1 MLKLKRLSWCLL
13 VLSIAALPLMAGSND
28 AKPANGDAANTEP
41 AAGAANPNPS
51 PNLTAVP
58 GNANVTALLG
68 VLVKKGV
75 LASAEADAI
84 RNAAP
89 EAEFQLLVEALSRK
103 GVLSAADL
111 SAAGRPAA
119 QPAVVQ
125 PAASATAQP
134 TAPAPV
140 EARETVSS
148 SLADPDADA
157 APQQPQTQ
165 PQTPF
170 PSRVAG
176 DLPPAPPGV
185 VTAVIPVRVFPIDA
199 PKTGGLAGIK
209 AGPITLAPYGFIK
222 STFVHDSSDPDG
234 DDFPFPGIWLNAGT
248 NSLLNTGP
256 TNDPEIH
263 IKARST
269 RFGLN
274 LEWPDISK
282 NLTLTGKIEG
292 DFEGNFSEVD
302 NRDISSI
309 RSNEPQLRLAFVRLD
324 YHASDALD
332 VFFVGGQDWTLF
344 GSGAL
349 ENIVETTFNGAF
361 WGNIWERSPQLR
373 GGFIWTLD
381 KEHHVNFEPQFGIMM
396 PSTGQILK
404 LGNAAGNGLAAQLGQ
419 GEREGADSDRPE
431 YEGRVALSYQLDKA
445 KGVTPAQIALS
456 GFHSRRTSIVP
467 NSSYLVNPSNY
478 ADCAAST
485 NPLACSLESQ
495 LPTGFQA
502 SSPQWGGQIV
512 AQIPTRWFTLV
523 ASAYRGADLR
533 FFLGGQLNTYATDV
547 GGLTAVSGPYV
558 TADGGPLLAA
568 GGAVLGCTA
577 ALVGGLCPSG
587 AAEVAP
593 QRPIRAFGGFAQLG
607 LPLSRWFN
615 ADPHGHNAGW
625 QLLFT
630 VGKDQ
635 VNDRDLNNPGYVA
648 AYNGGGTSP
657 LPMLMGKTAIGTL
670 YYKFNNWCQFAFE
683 QSVYATRLLDHLTVY
698 TIAGAPSN
706 EWQDHRTEFGP
717 IFTF

>member
-1 MLKLKRLSWCLL
+1 MLTLRKCFSSLI
-13 VLSIAALPLMAGSND
+13 VLAITSAPVMAGSND
-28 AKPANGDAANTEP
+28 AKPADGNAANAEP
-41 AAGAANPNPS
+41 AAVPANPNPS
-51 PNLTAVP
+51 PNLTAAP

-68 VLVKKGV
+68 VLVTKGV
-75 LASAEADAI
+75 LAPAEADAI

-111 SAAGRPAA
+111 SAAASPAA
-119 QPAVVQ
+119 QPAV
-125 PAASATAQP
+125 PAV
-134 TAPAPV
+134 APV

-148 SLADPDADA
+148 SRVDPDADA
-157 APQQPQTQ
+157 SPQQPQTAQQ
-165 PQTPF
+165 PPY

-176 DLPPAPPGV
+176 ELPPPQPGV
-185 VTAVIPVRVFPIDA
+185 VTAVTPVRVFPVDP

-222 STFVHDSSDPDG
+222 ATFIHDSSNPDG
-234 DDFPFPGIWLNAGT
+234 DDFPFPGIWLNSG
-248 NSLLNTGP
+248 NILSTGP
-256 TNDPEIH
+256 TQDPEIH

-274 LEWPDISK
+274 VEWPDISK

-302 NRDISSI
+302 NRDVSSI

-324 YHASDALD
+324 YHASDTFD
-332 VFFVGGQDWTLF
+332 IFFLGGQDWTLF

-361 WGNIWERSPQLR
+361 WGNTWERSPQLR
-373 GGFIWTLD
+373 GGFVWTLN
-381 KEHHVNFEPQFGIMM
+381 KEHHVNLEPQFGIMM

-404 LGNAAGNGLAAQLGQ
+404 LGTLGLAGQLGQ

-431 YEGRVALSYQLDKA
+431 QEGRVALSYQLDNA
-445 KGVTPAQIALS
+445 KGVAPAQIAVA
-456 GFHSRRTSIVP
+456 GFHSRRTSIAYNLSAVGPSAPYAALCATTNYCDTFP
-467 NSSYLVNPSNY
+467 N
-478 ADCAAST
+478 
-485 NPLACSLESQ
+485 
-495 LPTGFQA
+495 GFEA
-502 SSPQWGGQIV
+502 SSNQWGEQIV
-512 AQIPTRWFTLV
+512 AQVPTRWFTVV
-523 ASAYRGADLR
+523 ASAYQGADLR
-533 FFLGGQLNTYATDV
+533 FYFGGQVNSFATDV
-547 GGLTAVSGPYV
+547 SGLTGLQGPFP
-558 TADGGPLLAA
+558 TLDGGPLAAA
-568 GGAVLGCTA
+568 GGAVLGCSGAFTA
-577 ALVGGLCPSG
+577 TGPAVGGIIPGTCG
-587 AAEVAP
+587 GTVVVAP
-593 QRPIRAFGGFAQLG
+593 QRPIRAFGGFVQIG

-630 VGKDQ
+630 FGKDQ
-635 VNDRDLNNPGYVA
+635 VNNHDLNHPGFVA
-648 AYNGGGTSP
+648 AYNGGGTAP
-657 LPMLMGKTAIGTL
+657 LPLLMGKTAIGTL

-683 QSVYATRLLDHLTVY
+683 QSIYATRGLDHATIY
-698 TIAGAPSN
+698 TIAGTPSN

>member
-1 MLKLKRLSWCLL
+1 MKLKKWLCSSLL
-13 VLSIAALPLMAGSND
+13 ATVSLVPVLAFAGTND
-28 AKPANGDAANTEP
+28 GANAKNSGSASTAN
-41 AAGAANPNPS
+41 AGAAATAANPDPAPS
-51 PNLTAVP
+51 LTPAS

-68 VLVKKGV
+68 VLVMKGV
-75 LASAEADAI
+75 LAPAEANAI

-103 GVLSAADL
+103 GLLSATDL
-111 SAAGRPAA
+111 SVAATPAA
-119 QPAVVQ
+119 QPAAPAPPVGAKE
-125 PAASATAQP
+125 AASAG
-134 TAPAPV
+134 PAGPV
-140 EARETVSS
+140 AS
-148 SLADPDADA
+148 
-157 APQQPQTQ
+157 PQSQPQVQ
-165 PQTPF
+165 PQAPI

-176 DLPPAPPGV
+176 ELPPPPATV
-185 VTAVIPVRVFPIDA
+185 VGAVIPVRVFPIDA

-222 STFVHDSSDPDG
+222 ATVVHDSSDPDG
-234 DDFPFPGIWLNAGT
+234 DDFPFPGIWLNAGG
-248 NSLLNTGP
+248 NSTFNTGP
-256 TNDPEIH
+256 TADPEFH
-263 IKARST
+263 VKARST

-292 DFEGNFSEVD
+292 DFEGNFSEVN

-324 YHASDALD
+324 YHASDAFD

-381 KEHHVNFEPQFGIMM
+381 KEHHVNLEPQFGIMM

-404 LGNAAGNGLAAQLGQ
+404 LGSLGLAGQ
-419 GEREGADSDRPE
+419 IGEGEREGADSDRPE

-445 KGVTPAQIALS
+445 KGVTPAQISLA

-467 NSSYLVNPSNY
+467 NSSYLCDGGVNVL
-478 ADCAAST
+478 D
-485 NPLACSLESQ
+485 CSLEAAF
-495 LPTGFQA
+495 PNGFQA
-502 SSPQWGGQIV
+502 SSTQWGGQV
-512 AQIPTRWFTLV
+512 VVQAPTRWFTLV
-523 ASAYRGADLR
+523 ASAYRGGDLR
-533 FFLGGQLNTYATDV
+533 FFLGGQLNTFATDV
-547 GGLTAVSGPYV
+547 GGLTGVSGPYV

-577 ALVGGLCPSG
+577 ALVAGACPAGSVV
-587 AAEVAP
+587 VAP
-593 QRPIRAFGGFAQLG
+593 QRPIRAFGGFIQAG

-615 ADPHGHNAGW
+615 ADPRGHNAGW

-635 VNDRDLNNPGYVA
+635 VSNKDLNNPGFVA

-683 QSVYATRLLDHLTVY
+683 QSVYATRALDHVPLYV
-698 TIAGAPSN
+698 IAGVPSN

>member
-1 MLKLKRLSWCLL
+1 MSTKLKQLLWCLL
-13 VLSIAALPLMAGSND
+13 VLALSAVPLMAGGND
-28 AKPANGDAANTEP
+28 PKTAKENGVDAAE
-41 AAGAANPNPS
+41 AAAVPGSPS
-51 PNLTAVP
+51 PAPSLTATP

-75 LASAEADAI
+75 LGAAEADAI

-89 EAEFQLLVEALSRK
+89 EAEFQLLVEVLSRK

-111 SAAGRPAA
+111 SATGTPAA
-119 QPAVVQ
+119 QP
-125 PAASATAQP
+125 PAP
-134 TAPAPV
+134 EAPV
-140 EARETVSS
+140 EAGESGSS
-148 SLADPDADA
+148 SSREAADA
-157 APQQPQTQ
+157 SPEPQPQTQ
-165 PQTPF
+165 PQTPI

-176 DLPPAPPGV
+176 ELPPPPPSV
-185 VTAVIPVRVFPIDA
+185 VGAVIPVRVFPIDA

-222 STFVHDSSDPDG
+222 ATVVHDSSDPNG
-234 DDFPFPGIWLNAGT
+234 DDFPFPGIWLTAGP
-248 NSLLNTGP
+248 NSTFNTGP
-256 TNDPEIH
+256 TKDPEVH

-274 LEWPDISK
+274 VEWPDMSK

-292 DFEGNFSEVD
+292 DFSEVD
-302 NRDISSI
+302 NRDVSSI
-309 RSNEPQLRLAFVRLD
+309 RSNEPQLRLAFVRMD
-324 YHASDALD
+324 YHASDTFD
-332 VFFVGGQDWTLF
+332 VFFLGGQDWTLF

-361 WGNIWERSPQLR
+361 WGNIWERSPQMR

-381 KEHHVNFEPQFGIMM
+381 KEHHVNLEPQFGIMM

-404 LGNAAGNGLAAQLGQ
+404 LGSSGLAGQLGE

-431 YEGRVALSYQLDKA
+431 YEGRVALSYQIDPA
-445 KGVTPAQIALS
+445 KGVTPAQISLA

-467 NSSYLVNPSNY
+467 NSSYVCDGGANV
-478 ADCAAST
+478 
-485 NPLACSLESQ
+485 LACSLESAF
-495 LPTGFQA
+495 PNGFQA

-523 ASAYRGADLR
+523 ATAYRGADLR
-533 FFLGGQLNTYATDV
+533 FYFGGQINTFATDV
-547 GGLTAVSGPYV
+547 AGLTAVSGPYV
-558 TADGGPLLAA
+558 SADGGPLVAA

-577 ALVGGLCPSG
+577 ALVGGACPAG
-587 AAEVAP
+587 NVEVAP
-593 QRPIRAFGGFAQLG
+593 QRPIRSFGGFVQLG

-615 ADPHGHNAGW
+615 ADPRGHNAGW

-630 VGKDQ
+630 IGKDQ
-635 VNDRDLNNPGYVA
+635 VNDHDLNNPGYVA
-648 AYNGGGTSP
+648 AYNGGGTAP
-657 LPMLMGKTAIGTL
+657 LPMLMGKTAIGTV

-683 QSVYATRLLDHLTVY
+683 QSVYATRMKDGLTIY
-698 TIAGAPSN
+698 TIAGQPSN
-706 EWQDHRTEFGP
+706 EWQDHRSEFGP

>member
-1 MLKLKRLSWCLL
+1 MLTPSMSKMKKWLSSL
-13 VLSIAALPLMAGSND
+13 VVLVVTAVPLMAGTND
-28 AKPANGDAANTEP
+28 AKTANENAGNAEP
-41 AAGAANPNPS
+41 AASTANPNPS
-51 PNLTAVP
+51 PNLTAAP

-111 SAAGRPAA
+111 SAATSPAA
-119 QPAVVQ
+119 QPV
-125 PAASATAQP
+125 
-134 TAPAPV
+134 APAPAAV
-140 EARETVSS
+140 RETVS
-148 SLADPDADA
+148 A
-157 APQQPQTQ
+157 AAAGPEASPQTQTQ
-165 PQTPF
+165 PQAPI

-176 DLPPAPPGV
+176 ELPPPPASV
-185 VTAVIPVRVFPIDA
+185 VGAVIPVRVFPIDA

-222 STFVHDSSDPDG
+222 ATVVHDSSDPDG

-248 NSLLNTGP
+248 NSTFNTGP
-256 TNDPEIH
+256 TNDPEVH

-269 RFGLN
+269 RFGMN

-309 RSNEPQLRLAFVRLD
+309 RSNEPQLRLAYVRLD

-361 WGNIWERSPQLR
+361 WGNVWERSPQLR

-431 YEGRVALSYQLDKA
+431 YEGRLALSYQLDNA
-445 KGVTPAQIALS
+445 KGVAPAQISLA

-467 NSSYLVNPSNY
+467 NSSYLVSAASY
-478 ADCAAST
+478 SDCAASS
-485 NPLACSLESQ
+485 NPLACSLESAY
-495 LPTGFQA
+495 PNGFQA
-502 SSPQWGGQIV
+502 SSTQWGGQVV

-523 ASAYRGADLR
+523 ASAYRGGDLR
-533 FFLGGQLNTYATDV
+533 FFLGGQLNTYFTDV
-547 GGLTAVSGPYV
+547 GGLTAVTGPYV
-558 TADGGPLLAA
+558 TADGGPLAAA

-577 ALVGGLCPSG
+577 PLNAGLCPSG
-587 AAEVAP
+587 SAEVAP
-593 QRPIRAFGGFAQLG
+593 QRPIRAFGGFLQLG

-615 ADPHGHNAGW
+615 ADPKGHNAGW

-635 VNDRDLNNPGYVA
+635 VDNKDLNTSSGTFCFIPGNCNAFSSVNDA
-648 AYNGGGTSP
+648 AP
-657 LPMLMGKTAIGTL
+657 LPMAMGKTAIGTL

-683 QSVYATRLLDHLTVY
+683 QSVYATRTMDHFALY
-698 TIAGAPSN
+698 TIAGTPSN

>member
-1 MLKLKRLSWCLL
+1 MSTLKQVCLCL
-13 VLSIAALPLMAGSND
+13 IVMAVTVVPLMAGGND
-28 AKPANGDAANTEP
+28 AKPVNGNGANAEAA
-41 AAGAANPNPS
+41 AAANPNPS
-51 PNLTAVP
+51 PNLSAAP
-58 GNANVTALLG
+58 GNANVTALLA

-75 LASAEADAI
+75 LGSAEADAI

-89 EAEFQLLVEALSRK
+89 EAEFRLLVEALSRK

-111 SAAGRPAA
+111 SGAASPAA
-119 QPAVVQ
+119 QPAT
-125 PAASATAQP
+125 SAV
-134 TAPAPV
+134 APV

-148 SLADPDADA
+148 SRVDPDADA
-157 APQQPQTQ
+157 SPQSQPQVQ
-165 PQTPF
+165 PQAPI

-176 DLPPAPPGV
+176 ELPPPPATV
-185 VTAVIPVRVFPIDA
+185 VGAVIPVRVFPVDA

-222 STFVHDSSDPDG
+222 ATVVHDSSDPDG
-234 DDFPFPGIWLNAGT
+234 DDFPFPGIWLNSG
-248 NSLLNTGP
+248 NILSTGP
-256 TNDPEIH
+256 TQDPEVH

-274 LEWPDISK
+274 VEWPDISK

-302 NRDISSI
+302 NRDVSSI
-309 RSNEPQLRLAFVRLD
+309 RSNEPQMRLAFVRLD
-324 YHASDALD
+324 YHASDTFD
-332 VFFVGGQDWTLF
+332 VFFLGGQDWTLF

-381 KEHHVNFEPQFGIMM
+381 KAHHVNLEPQFGIMM

-404 LGNAAGNGLAAQLGQ
+404 LGTLGINGQLGQ

-431 YEGRVALSYQLDKA
+431 QEGRVALSYQLDNA
-445 KGVTPAQIALS
+445 KGVAPAQIAVA
-456 GFHSRRTSIVP
+456 GFHSRRTSIAYNLSAVGPSAPYGTLCLTTNYCRTFP
-467 NSSYLVNPSNY
+467 N
-478 ADCAAST
+478 
-485 NPLACSLESQ
+485 
-495 LPTGFQA
+495 GFEA
-502 SSPQWGGQIV
+502 SSNQWGGQIV
-512 AQIPTRWFTLV
+512 AQIPTRWFTVV
-523 ASAYRGADLR
+523 ASAYQGADLR
-533 FFLGGQLNTYATDV
+533 FYFGGQINSFATDV
-547 GGLTAVSGPYV
+547 SNLTGIQGPFP
-558 TADGGPLLAA
+558 TLDGGPLAAA
-568 GGAVLGCTA
+568 GGAVLGCSGVFTPT
-577 ALVGGLCPSG
+577 GGAPVNGITPGTCG
-587 AAEVAP
+587 GTVVVAP
-593 QRPIRAFGGFAQLG
+593 QRPIRGFGGFVQLG

-615 ADPHGHNAGW
+615 ANPRGHNAGW

-635 VNDRDLNNPGYVA
+635 VNDHDLNHPGFIG
-648 AYNGGGTSP
+648 AYNGGGTAP
-657 LPMLMGKTAIGTL
+657 LPLLMGKTAIGTL

-683 QSVYATRLLDHLTVY
+683 QSVYATRGLDHATIY
-698 TIAGAPSN
+698 TIAGTPSN

>member
-1 MLKLKRLSWCLL
+1 MLTLRKWFSSLIVL
-13 VLSIAALPLMAGSND
+13 VVTVVPVMAGNND
-28 AKPANGDAANTEP
+28 AKPANGNAANAEP
-41 AAGAANPNPS
+41 AAVPANPNPS
-51 PNLTAVP
+51 PNLTAAP
-58 GNANVTALLG
+58 GSANVTALLG
-68 VLVKKGV
+68 VLVTKGV
-75 LASAEADAI
+75 LAPADADAI

-111 SAAGRPAA
+111 SAAPSPAA
-119 QPAVVQ
+119 
-125 PAASATAQP
+125 PAAAQP
-134 TAPAPV
+134 TAPAAAPV
-140 EARETVSS
+140 EARESVSS
-148 SLADPDADA
+148 SRADSGVS
-157 APQQPQTQ
+157 PQQPQTQ
-165 PQTPF
+165 PQAPI

-176 DLPPAPPGV
+176 ELPPPPASV
-185 VTAVIPVRVFPIDA
+185 VGAVIPVRVFPIDA

-222 STFVHDSSDPDG
+222 ATVVHDSSDPNG
-234 DDFPFPGIWLNAGT
+234 DDFPFPGIWLTAGP
-248 NSLLNTGP
+248 NSTFNTGP
-256 TNDPEIH
+256 TQDPEVH
-263 IKARST
+263 VKARST

-274 LEWPDISK
+274 VEWPDISK

-302 NRDISSI
+302 NRDVSSI

-324 YHASDALD
+324 YHASDTFD
-332 VFFVGGQDWTLF
+332 VFFLGGQDWTLF

-381 KEHHVNFEPQFGIMM
+381 KEHHVNLEPQFGIMM

-404 LGNAAGNGLAAQLGQ
+404 LGLSGLAGQLGE

-445 KGVTPAQIALS
+445 KGVTPAQIAVA

-467 NSSYLVNPSNY
+467 NSSYIC
-478 ADCAAST
+478 DGGT
-485 NPLACSLESQ
+485 NVLACSLESAF
-495 LPTGFQA
+495 PNGFQA

-512 AQIPTRWFTLV
+512 AQIPTRWATLV
-523 ASAYRGADLR
+523 ATAYRGGDLR
-533 FFLGGQLNTYATDV
+533 FYFGGQINTFATDV
-547 GGLTAVSGPYV
+547 AGLTAVSGPYV
-558 TADGGPLLAA
+558 SADGGPLVAA

-577 ALVGGLCPSG
+577 ALVGGACPG
-587 AAEVAP
+587 GNVEVAP
-593 QRPIRAFGGFAQLG
+593 QRPIRSFGGFVQLG

-615 ADPHGHNAGW
+615 ADPRGHNAGW

-630 VGKDQ
+630 IGKDQ
-635 VNDRDLNNPGYVA
+635 VNNHDLNNPGFVP
-648 AYNGGGTSP
+648 AYNGGGTAP
-657 LPMLMGKTAIGTL
+657 LPMLMGKTAIGTV

-683 QSVYATRLLDHLTVY
+683 QSVYATRMKDGLTIY
-698 TIAGAPSN
+698 TIAGQPSN

>member
-1 MLKLKRLSWCLL
+1 MILKSWLCSSLL
-13 VLSIAALPLMAGSND
+13 AVVCVSPVCAGTND
-28 AKPANGDAANTEP
+28 AATAKNNSPADAASAVTP
-41 AAGAANPNPS
+41 APDPANPNPS
-51 PNLTAVP
+51 LKAAPIGNPNI
-58 GNANVTALLG
+58 TALLG
-68 VLVKKGV
+68 VLVMKGV
-75 LASAEADAI
+75 LASAEANEI
-84 RNAAP
+84 RNASAD
-89 EAEFQLLVEALSRK
+89 AEFQLLVEALSRK
-103 GVLSAADL
+103 GLLSAADL
-111 SAAGRPAA
+111 SATAASGTA
-119 QPAVVQ
+119 QPAA
-125 PAASATAQP
+125 PAA
-134 TAPAPV
+134 PAAV
-140 EARETVSS
+140 RETVSAA
-148 SLADPDADA
+148 LA
-157 APQQPQTQ
+157 APESSPQSQSQTQ

-222 STFVHDSSDPDG
+222 ATVVHDSSDPDG

-248 NSLLNTGP
+248 NSTFNTGP
-256 TNDPEIH
+256 TQDPEIH

-309 RSNEPQLRLAFVRLD
+309 RSNEPQLRLAFVRMD
-324 YHASDALD
+324 YHASDLFD

-381 KEHHVNFEPQFGIMM
+381 KPHHVNLEPQFGIMM

-404 LGNAAGNGLAAQLGQ
+404 LGDAAGNGLAAQLGQ

-431 YEGRVALSYQLDKA
+431 YEGRVALSYQLDNA
-445 KGVTPAQIALS
+445 KGVAPAQIALA

-467 NSSYLVNPSNY
+467 NSSYLC
-478 ADCAAST
+478 DKGT
-485 NPLACSLESQ
+485 NVLDCSLEAAF
-495 LPTGFQA
+495 PNGFEA
-502 SSPQWGGQIV
+502 SSPMWGGQIV
-512 AQIPTRWFTLV
+512 AQIPTRWATLV
-523 ASAYRGADLR
+523 ASAYRGGDLR
-533 FFLGGQLNTYATDV
+533 FFLGGQLNTYFTDV
-547 GGLTAVSGPYV
+547 GGLTAISGPYT
-558 TADGGPLLAA
+558 TADGGPLAAA

-577 ALVGGLCPSG
+577 ALVAGACPAGSVV
-587 AAEVAP
+587 VAP
-593 QRPIRAFGGFAQLG
+593 QRPIRAFGGFVQLG

-615 ADPHGHNAGW
+615 ADPKGHNAGW

-630 VGKDQ
+630 MGKDQ
-635 VNDRDLNNPGYVA
+635 VDNRDLNNPSGSFCAISGNCTPFTANSV
-648 AYNGGGTSP
+648 SP
-657 LPMLMGKTAIGTL
+657 LPMAMGKTFIGTL

-683 QSVYATRLLDHLTVY
+683 QSVYATRALDHVPLYV
-698 TIAGAPSN
+698 IAGTPSN

>member
-1 MLKLKRLSWCLL
+1 MLTLKRLLWCLL
-13 VLSIAALPLMAGSND
+13 VLAIMALPLMAGSND
-28 AKPANGDAANTEP
+28 AKPANGDAASAEP
-41 AAGAANPNPS
+41 AAATPNANPS
-51 PNLTAVP
+51 PNLTAAP

-103 GVLSAADL
+103 GVLNAADL
-111 SAAGRPAA
+111 NAAASPAA
-119 QPAVVQ
+119 QPAAAAA
-125 PAASATAQP
+125 PAA
-134 TAPAPV
+134 APV
-140 EARETVSS
+140 ETRESVSS
-148 SLADPDADA
+148 SLADPEAS
-157 APQQPQTQ
+157 PQSQTQ
-165 PQTPF
+165 PQTPI

-176 DLPPAPPGV
+176 ELPPPPASV
-185 VTAVIPVRVFPIDA
+185 VGAVIPVRVFPIDP

-234 DDFPFPGIWLNAGT
+234 DDFPFPGIWLNSG
-248 NSLLNTGP
+248 NILSTGP
-256 TNDPEIH
+256 TQDPEVH

-274 LEWPDISK
+274 LEWPDMSK

-302 NRDISSI
+302 NRDVSSI
-309 RSNEPQLRLAFVRLD
+309 RSNEPQLRLAYVRLD
-324 YHASDALD
+324 YHASDTFD
-332 VFFVGGQDWTLF
+332 VFFLGGQDWTLF

-361 WGNIWERSPQLR
+361 WGNTWERSPQMR

-381 KEHHVNFEPQFGIMM
+381 KAHHVNLEPQFGIMM

-404 LGNAAGNGLAAQLGQ
+404 LGNAGGNGLAAQLGQ

-431 YEGRVALSYQLDKA
+431 QEGRVALSYQLDNA
-445 KGVTPAQIALS
+445 KGVAPAQIAVA
-456 GFHSRRTSIVP
+456 GFHSRRTSIAYNLSAVGPSAAYGTLCTTTNYCGTFP
-467 NSSYLVNPSNY
+467 N
-478 ADCAAST
+478 
-485 NPLACSLESQ
+485 
-495 LPTGFQA
+495 GFEA
-502 SSPQWGGQIV
+502 SSNQWGEQIV
-512 AQIPTRWFTLV
+512 AQIPTRWFTVV
-523 ASAYRGADLR
+523 ASAYQGADLR
-533 FFLGGQLNTYATDV
+533 FYFGGQINSFATDV
-547 GGLTAVSGPYV
+547 SGLTGIQGPFP
-558 TADGGPLLAA
+558 TLDGGPLAAA
-568 GGAVLGCTA
+568 GGAVLGCLGTFTPT
-577 ALVGGLCPSG
+577 GG
-587 AAEVAP
+587 AAVNGITPGTCGGTVVVAP
-593 QRPIRAFGGFAQLG
+593 QRPIRGFGGFVQVG

-615 ADPHGHNAGW
+615 ADPKGHNAGW

-635 VNDRDLNNPGYVA
+635 VNDRDLNNPGFVG
-648 AYNGGGTSP
+648 AYNGGGTAP
-657 LPMLMGKTAIGTL
+657 LPLLMGKTAIGTL

-683 QSVYATRLLDHLTVY
+683 QSVYATRGLDHATIY
-698 TIAGAPSN
+698 TIAGQPSN

>member
-1 MLKLKRLSWCLL
+1 MFTPKRLLWSLL
-13 VLSIAALPLMAGSND
+13 VLAITAAPLMAGDNNPKT
-28 AKPANGDAANTEP
+28 AKENAADAAEAAAVP
-41 AAGAANPNPS
+41 ASPS
-51 PNLTAVP
+51 PAPSLTATP
-58 GNANVTALLG
+58 GSANVTALLG

-75 LASAEADAI
+75 LGVAEADAI

-89 EAEFQLLVEALSRK
+89 EVEFQLLVEALSRK
-103 GVLSAADL
+103 GILSAADL
-111 SAAGRPAA
+111 SAAATPAA
-119 QPAVVQ
+119 QPAA
-125 PAASATAQP
+125 PGALAGPEAS
-134 TAPAPV
+134 
-140 EARETVSS
+140 
-148 SLADPDADA
+148 
-157 APQQPQTQ
+157 PQSQPQTQ
-165 PQTPF
+165 PQAPI

-176 DLPPAPPGV
+176 ELPPPPASV
-185 VTAVIPVRVFPIDA
+185 VGAVIPVRVFPIDA
-199 PKTGGLAGIK
+199 PRAGGLAGIK

-222 STFVHDSSDPDG
+222 ATVVHDSSDPDG
-234 DDFPFPGIWLNAGT
+234 DDFPFPGIWLNAGN
-248 NSLLNTGP
+248 NSTFNTGP
-256 TNDPEIH
+256 TKDPEFH

-309 RSNEPQLRLAFVRLD
+309 RSNEPQLRLAYVRLD
-324 YHASDALD
+324 YHASDAFD

-381 KEHHVNFEPQFGIMM
+381 KERHVNLEPQFGIMM

-404 LGNAAGNGLAAQLGQ
+404 LGNAANNGLAAQLGQ

-478 ADCAAST
+478 GDCADSS

-495 LPTGFQA
+495 FPTGFQA
-502 SSPQWGGQIV
+502 SSPMWGGQIV

-523 ASAYRGADLR
+523 ASAYRGGDLR
-533 FFLGGQLNTYATDV
+533 FFLGGQLNTYFTDTAN
-547 GGLTAVSGPYV
+547 LTGVSGPYV
-558 TADGGPLLAA
+558 TADGGPLAAA
-568 GGAVLGCTA
+568 GSAVLGCNA
-577 ALVGGLCPSG
+577 ALVGGQCPSG
-587 AAEVAP
+587 SAVIAP
-593 QRPIRAFGGFAQLG
+593 QRPIRAFGGFVQLG

-615 ADPHGHNAGW
+615 ADPKGHNAGW

-635 VNDRDLNNPGYVA
+635 VSNKDLNNPSGSFCGFEGDCTPFAVNTVA
-648 AYNGGGTSP
+648 P

-670 YYKFNNWCQFAFE
+670 YYKFNNWCQFALE
-683 QSVYATRLLDHLTVY
+683 QSVYATRAMDRVTLY
-698 TIAGAPSN
+698 TIAGVPSN

>member
-1 MLKLKRLSWCLL
+1 MSTKKCLFTL
-13 VLSIAALPLMAGSND
+13 LALAIAAVPLMAESNG
-28 AKPANGDAANTEP
+28 AKTANENAANESSAEASP
-41 AAGAANPNPS
+41 APS
-51 PNLTAVP
+51 PNLTPTA
-58 GNANVTALLG
+58 GNGNVTALLG
-68 VLVKKGV
+68 VLVMKGV
-75 LASAEADAI
+75 LAPAEANAI

-103 GVLSAADL
+103 GVLNAADL
-111 SAAGRPAA
+111 SAAAT
-119 QPAVVQ
+119 
-125 PAASATAQP
+125 ATAQP
-134 TAPAPV
+134 PAPA
-140 EARETVSS
+140 
-148 SLADPDADA
+148 A
-157 APQQPQTQ
+157 APVAVREVISTSTSRSDAEPSPQAQTKPQP
-165 PQTPF
+165 PY

-176 DLPPAPPGV
+176 ELPPPQPGV
-185 VTAVIPVRVFPIDA
+185 VPAVIPVRVFPIDP
-199 PKTGGLAGIK
+199 PKPGGLAGMK
-209 AGPITLAPYGFIK
+209 VGPLTLAPYGFIK
-222 STFVHDSSDPDG
+222 ATVIHDSSDPDG
-234 DDFPFPGIWLNAGT
+234 DDFPFPGIWLNAGP
-248 NSLLNTGP
+248 NSTFNTGP
-256 TNDPEIH
+256 TKDPEVH
-263 IKARST
+263 VKARST

-324 YHASDALD
+324 YHASDAFD

-373 GGFIWTLD
+373 GGFVWTLD
-381 KEHHVNFEPQFGIMM
+381 KEHKVNLEPQFGIMM

-419 GEREGADSDRPE
+419 GEREGADADRPE
-431 YEGRVALSYQLDKA
+431 YEARVALSFQLDKA
-445 KGVTPAQIALS
+445 KGVAPAQIALA

-467 NSSYLVNPSNY
+467 NSSYCLAAPCAVNTTLIPANY
-478 ADCAAST
+478 HDAFP
-485 NPLACSLESQ
+485 N
-495 LPTGFQA
+495 GFQA
-502 SSPQWGGQIV
+502 SSTMWGGQLV
-512 AQIPTRWFTLV
+512 AQLPTRWFTLV
-523 ASAYRGADLR
+523 ASAYRGGDLR
-533 FFLGGQLNTYATDV
+533 FFFGGQINSFFTNV
-547 GGLTAVSGPYV
+547 SGLTGVVGPFE
-558 TADGGPLLAA
+558 TADGGPLAAA
-568 GGAVLGCTA
+568 GGAVLGTNA
-577 ALVGGLCPSG
+577 AGQVV
-587 AAEVAP
+587 VAP
-593 QRPIRAFGGFAQLG
+593 QKPIQAFGGFVQLG

-635 VNDRDLNNPGYVA
+635 VVDNDQNRANGIGCA
-648 AYNGGGTSP
+648 AADGSATCSGG
-657 LPMLMGKTAIGTL
+657 LPMSMGKAAIGTL

-683 QSVYATRLLDHLTVY
+683 QSVYGTRGFDHTLLY
-698 TIAGAPSN
+698 TIAGQPSN